1 MAAAS
6 EHYAPA
12 VLIIGIL
19 CFGILVGTLASFVVP
34 SADSRDFGRNI
45 IAGLA
50 GSLVGGTLFGLLSGD
65 GFRLRLTG
73 LIGSA
78 VGAVIVLVVL
88 NVMDKRSA

>member
-1 MAAAS
+1 M
-6 EHYAPA
+6 
-12 VLIIGIL
+12 LIIGIL
-19 CFGILVGTLASFVVP
+19 CFGILVGTLASFAVP
-34 SADSRDFGRNI
+34 SAQTRDFGRNM

-50 GSLVGGTLFGLLSGD
+50 GSFVGGTLLSLIAGE
-65 GFRLRLTG
+65 GFRLRPSG